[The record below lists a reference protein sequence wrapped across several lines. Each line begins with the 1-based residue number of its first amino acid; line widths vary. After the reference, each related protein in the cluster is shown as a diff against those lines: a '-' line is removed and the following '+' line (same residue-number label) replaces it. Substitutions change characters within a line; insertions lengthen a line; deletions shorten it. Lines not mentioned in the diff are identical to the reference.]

1 YEEIGGLDGAID
13 QTAETALAR
22 LLRPGA
28 DIRFPL
34 ERDVQ
39 EEIAKSIDPSL
50 EALLR
55 KLVAPVAQETRGA
68 EVAAERA
75 LTARVV
81 PIGEARRD
89 EATGRLIDALLAA
102 RILFAPRSA
111 QGSWLRI
118 AHDRV
123 ITSWHRARELT
134 EKNRDFYRV
143 KEAIEHQRQ
152 RWDESHQSGEFLIPA
167 GAPITQAEEKVAQFT
182 DEFPEA
188 TRHFVAVSSRR

>member
-111 QGSWLRI
+111 PGPRP
-118 AHDRV
+118 ATADRSGKS
-123 ITSWHRARELT
+123 TC
-134 EKNRDFYRV
+134 
-143 KEAIEHQRQ
+143 
-152 RWDESHQSGEFLIPA
+152 QSA
-167 GAPITQAEEKVAQFT
+167 
-182 DEFPEA
+182 
-188 TRHFVAVSSRR
+188 